1 MACDYTPIRMSK
13 MKIAIP
19 KALEKYRYSS
29 VYSADVKWYSP
40 SGNSLTG
47 FYTFNHMAN
56 QLHSWAFIPE
66 K

>member
-1 MACDYTPIRMSK
+1 MVCDYTPVRMTK

-19 KALEKYRYSS
+19 KALEKCCYSC

-47 FYTFNHMAN
+47 FYTFNHMAK
-56 QLHSWAFIPE
+56 QLYSWAFIPE